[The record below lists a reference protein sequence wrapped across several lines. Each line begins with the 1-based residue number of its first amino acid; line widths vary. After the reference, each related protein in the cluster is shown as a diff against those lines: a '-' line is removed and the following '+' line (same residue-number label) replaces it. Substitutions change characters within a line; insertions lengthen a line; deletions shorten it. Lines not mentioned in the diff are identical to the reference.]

1 MMHVDLNISRVS
13 ILSGIHGN
21 CSAHQIRKK
30 VLDNW
35 KTWLG
40 EDWCHPSHKSG
51 AEEAVEVVKKVAV
64 QEKRDLVKEGL
75 ENVDK
80 VLEELDKKIEYTKSI
95 NEKAK
100 ENNN

>member
-1 MMHVDLNISRVS
+1 MWTSTFPESAFSR
-13 ILSGIHGN
+13 GIHGN

-51 AEEAVEVVKKVAV
+51 AEKAVEVVKKVTV
-64 QEKRDLVKEGL
+64 QEKRDLAKEGL

-80 VLEELDKKIEYTKSI
+80 VVEELDKKIEYILKVSTKRL
-95 NEKAK
+95 KK
-100 ENNN
+100 TTTD

>member
-1 MMHVDLNISRVS
+1 MP
-13 ILSGIHGN
+13 
-21 CSAHQIRKK
+21 
-30 VLDNW
+30 
-35 KTWLG
+35 
-40 EDWCHPSHKSG
+40 CHPSHKSG

-80 VLEELDKKIEYTKSI
+80 VVEELDKKIEYTKSI